1 MSKKVILSGD
11 RPTGPLHIGHYLG
24 TLKSR
29 VEMQHDYETFIM
41 VADAQAITDNVG
53 DIAKVR
59 NNIFEVVCDYLAVG
73 IDPKIS
79 HIFIQSCLPQLP
91 ELTMYFLNV
100 VSIQRIGHN
109 PTVKSEMKTRGYTDS
124 VPAGF
129 YLYPIYQVA
138 DIVAFGT
145 HVVPVG
151 NDQVPMIE
159 LARDV
164 VRNFN
169 EQFNKEVLVLPEV
182 YQPKIGA
189 RLPGVDGNKM
199 SKSQGNAIYLS
210 DENDEIIK
218 KIKKMKSDP
227 NRKSLEDP
235 GDPSEA
241 VAFSYLEAFHPDPRR
256 VEELK
261 EHYQRG
267 GMPDKVLKE
276 ETAQVLIAFIEP
288 IRERRKEFSSQ
299 PDLVYEIIRKGTM
312 AAEAKAAKTLAAVKE
327 AMGINYPFIKP
338 HVLQ

>member
-1 MSKKVILSGD
+1 MQKKVLLSGD

-24 TLKSR
+24 TLRSR
-29 VEMQHDYETFIM
+29 VEMQREYESYIM
-41 VADAQAITDNVG
+41 VADAQAITDNFG

-73 IDPKIS
+73 IDPKMS

-91 ELTMYFLNV
+91 ELTMYFLNA

-109 PTVKSEMKTRGYTDS
+109 PTVKSEMRTRGFSDS

-138 DIVAFGT
+138 DIVAFGAN
-145 HVVPVG
+145 VVPVG

-164 VRNFN
+164 VNNFN
-169 EQFNKEVLVLPEV
+169 EQFKKKVLVLPEAI
-182 YQPKIGA
+182 QPKIGA
-189 RLPGVDGNKM
+189 RLPGVDGQKM
-199 SKSQGNAIYLS
+199 SKSQGNAIYLG
-210 DENDEIIK
+210 DEDDEIVK

-235 GDPSEA
+235 GDPNEA
-241 VAFSYLEAFHPDPRR
+241 VAFNYLEAFHPDQNR

-261 EHYQRG
+261 EHYRRG
-267 GMPDKVLKE
+267 GMPDKLLKD
-276 ETAQVLIAFIEP
+276 ETAQMLISFISP
-288 IRERRKEFSSQ
+288 IRKRRKEFSAH
-299 PDLVYEIIRKGTM
+299 PDVVYDVIRKGTQ
-312 AAEAKAAKTLAAVKE
+312 AAEARAAQTLAQVKI
-327 AMGINYPFIKP
+327 AMGIDYPFMK
-338 HVLQ
+338 